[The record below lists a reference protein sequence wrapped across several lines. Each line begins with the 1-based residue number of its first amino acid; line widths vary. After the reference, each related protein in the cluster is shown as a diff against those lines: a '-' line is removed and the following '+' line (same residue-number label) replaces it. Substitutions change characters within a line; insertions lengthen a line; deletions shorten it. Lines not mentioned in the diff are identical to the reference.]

1 MGLSVVSLQTVTT
14 MTLRSVV
21 VIGVEVVALMVLVIV
36 LKTASVL
43 FVTGIVI
50 VHLSIAIVNVYHL
63 IVTVNVETV
72 KSLMDLILMPNL
84 LRLRYQAF

>member
-43 FVTGIVI
+43 LVTVIVI
-50 VHLSIAIVNVYHL
+50 VHLSIAIVNVHHL
-63 IVTVNVETV
+63 IVTANVETV
-72 KSLMDLILMPNL
+72 KSLMDLILMPNQL
-84 LRLRYQAF
+84 GLRYQAF

>member
-14 MTLRSVV
+14 ITLRSVV

-43 FVTGIVI
+43 LVTV
-50 VHLSIAIVNVYHL
+50 IVNVYHL

>member
-14 MTLRSVV
+14 ITLRSVV

-43 FVTGIVI
+43 LVTV
-50 VHLSIAIVNVYHL
+50 IVNVHRL
-63 IVTVNVETV
+63 IVTANVETV
-72 KSLMDLILMPNL
+72 KGLMDLILMPNL
-84 LRLRYQAF
+84 LDLRYQAF

>member
-14 MTLRSVV
+14 MTLRSVA

-43 FVTGIVI
+43 LVTV
-50 VHLSIAIVNVYHL
+50 IVNVHRL
-63 IVTVNVETV
+63 IVTANVETV
-72 KSLMDLILMPNL
+72 KGLMDLILMPDL
-84 LRLRYQAF
+84 LDLSYQAF

>member
-14 MTLRSVV
+14 MTLRSVA

-43 FVTGIVI
+43 LVTV
-50 VHLSIAIVNVYHL
+50 IVNVHRL
-63 IVTVNVETV
+63 IVTANVETV
-72 KSLMDLILMPNL
+72 KGLMDLILMPNL
-84 LRLRYQAF
+84 LDLRYQAF

>member
-43 FVTGIVI
+43 LVTV
-50 VHLSIAIVNVYHL
+50 IVNVHRL
-63 IVTVNVETV
+63 IVTANVETV
-72 KSLMDLILMPNL
+72 KGLMDLILMPNL
-84 LRLRYQAF
+84 LDLRYQAF